1 MHRSVFL
8 YIPLLC
14 LLALSI
20 NCPFVLSAEAQTC
33 GGAGVAVQVL
43 GSGGPELQDKRA
55 SSLCSDRTVERCS
68 QGGNDDGRG

>member
-8 YIPLLC
+8 YIPLFC

-43 GSGGPELQDKRA
+43 APEGRSCRTNVLPAAIWCGKT
-55 SSLCSDRTVERCS
+55 DRC
-68 QGGNDDGRG
+68 GC